1 MAARAAT
8 AKGGRAIARR
18 APKLSVSAPSL
29 AVVVVVVVVAAIVA
43 AAVVAVI
50 IIIIVVISPI
60 AIVVVVV
67 VPAATAPMN
76 EKEAETGQK

>member
-29 AVVVVVVVVAAIVA
+29 AVVVVVVAAIVA

>member
-29 AVVVVVVVVAAIVA
+29 AVVVVVVVAAIV

-67 VPAATAPMN
+67 APAATAPMN

>member
-29 AVVVVVVVVAAIVA
+29 AVVVVVVVAAIV

>member
-29 AVVVVVVVVAAIVA
+29 AVVVVVVAAIV

>member
-29 AVVVVVVVVAAIVA
+29 AVVVVVVVAAIVA
-43 AAVVAVI
+43 AVVVVI

>member
-29 AVVVVVVVVAAIVA
+29 AVVVDVVVAAIV

>member
-29 AVVVVVVVVAAIVA
+29 AVVVVVVVAAIVA

>member
-29 AVVVVVVVVAAIVA
+29 AVVVVVVVAAIVA

-60 AIVVVVV
+60 AIVIVVV

>member
-29 AVVVVVVVVAAIVA
+29 AVVVVVVAAIVA

-67 VPAATAPMN
+67 VPAATVPMN

>member
-29 AVVVVVVVVAAIVA
+29 AVVVVVVIAAIVA